1 MQLKCKF
8 YKRLKIEE
16 SDEAN
21 DDYVASDP
29 TFLEDRGKSVIVA
42 EAKYAKEGPDVKRT
56 ITQKRQYKRKKSI
69 NGPIVMETEDRP
81 KKQPSSF
88 PSLPGPKSTSLKTPC
103 RIRVR
108 SPTISLSLLMC
119 KLSEDQK
126 TAIREMGFA
135 SMLDFNIHKVPTV
148 MGYWAL
154 KNFDHEACMLQVRDA
169 SLKVT
174 NKTIHDVLGVP
185 MGRIN
190 VFNLKYSKTDHA
202 TREFRKQ
209 FPGKN
214 KIHYLDVINEMEMQ
228 GKGGRL
234 FKLNFLVLFVT
245 IMAESQGGLVNQKF
259 LGCIRNLEDVRNMDW
274 CQYILECLVR
284 TRKGWNPKS
293 HYNGPLAFLVVFY
306 AHSINSKD
314 MGKETLVPIIKT
326 WTSGMLMKLEEKEFN
341 IGRIEESAI
350 QKWIVIESDD
360 DVPVKD
366 RMTSSKRKL
375 RKNDTLESC
384 TQVFEDGN
392 NHKEAPENVSDVEN
406 ASYHFDS
413 YQQSPPPT
421 AQATSSQ
428 PLSPVAPLAKV
439 SCLPQTDSD
448 TLPVSSPQFGSI
460 CVQGYN
466 VKRSVAPILEAI
478 FKKHG
483 DIAAKCQFKTAS
495 VRSNFLEVVCEVVT
509 KIEADDVIEKLEE
522 LEGQVSDAEAAN
534 INVSWLRSHLE
545 ALHKRKGAMK
555 LMEMNANTILVQSAA
570 MMDLKEI
577 SEELMTVQERF
588 EKAERCVRV
597 LHLVR
602 KNIENT
608 ISERKAETDSW
619 VKRRI
624 L

>member
-103 RIRVR
+103 RIRV
-108 SPTISLSLLMC
+108 
-119 KLSEDQK
+119 
-126 TAIREMGFA
+126 
-135 SMLDFNIHKVPTV
+135 
-148 MGYWAL
+148 
-154 KNFDHEACMLQVRDA
+154 
-169 SLKVT
+169 
-174 NKTIHDVLGVP
+174 
-185 MGRIN
+185 
-190 VFNLKYSKTDHA
+190 
-202 TREFRKQ
+202 
-209 FPGKN
+209 
-214 KIHYLDVINEMEMQ
+214 
-228 GKGGRL
+228 
-234 FKLNFLVLFVT
+234 
-245 IMAESQGGLVNQKF
+245 
-259 LGCIRNLEDVRNMDW
+259 
-274 CQYILECLVR
+274 
-284 TRKGWNPKS
+284 
-293 HYNGPLAFLVVFY
+293 FY

-384 TQVFEDGN
+384 STQVFEDGN